1 MTPKAKAKK
10 RKKIGKLNFCVSK
23 DSINQ
28 VKRQPTAW
36 DKVFANHVSN
46 RRLTSR
52 IYKGFLQQLKN
63 QHHN

>member
-10 RKKIGKLNFCVSK
+10 KRKKIDKLDFCVSK

-36 DKVFANHVSN
+36 DKY
-46 RRLTSR
+46 LQI
-52 IYKGFLQQLKN
+52 IYPIGD
-63 QHHN
+63 